1 MMSSNRSDYA
11 SASEWLSALK
21 QDEAWLNQ
29 EQRLTDSEAS
39 DVSIHHEDAKRRIG
53 RGETFEFWEIY
64 GHQVEPVI
72 SEVWGIAELSLP
84 KLKIQAIGMLSMEWL
99 EKHSNPGVKSEAK
112 KTSAKKKTAKPQKP
126 RETMTFYRKSGVT
139 EGHLILLYQKLVKEK
154 WIEGNEAD
162 FKALFSNKRDE
173 NCVLKWDGKY
183 GKGTLVELFKQFVSA
198 GLITVANGFTIP
210 SILEGHF
217 VDSDGKW
224 LTGLDKGNAANDKA
238 LPIIKE
244 CVKLL
249 KADPEQLIY
258 GNYNEDEDSQS
269 QFDPYDHQDL
279 NIHRR

>member
-1 MMSSNRSDYA
+1 MMSNNREDYG
-11 SASEWLSALK
+11 SASEWLSALRK
-21 QDEAWLNQ
+21 DELWRSQLQQLQDPTGEG
-29 EQRLTDSEAS
+29 
-39 DVSIHHEDAKRRIG
+39 DALRSAALRKIG
-53 RGETFEFWEIY
+53 QGDTFELWDSY
-64 GHQVEPVI
+64 QHQVEPVVT
-72 SEVWGIAELSLP
+72 EVWGIAELSLI
-84 KLKIQAIGMLSMEWL
+84 KLKIQTIGMLSMEWL
-99 EKHSNPGVKSEAK
+99 EKHSDSDVKSEAK
-112 KTSAKKKTAKPQKP
+112 ETTAKKKAAKPQKP

-173 NCVLKWDGKY
+173 NCILKWDGKY

-198 GLITVANGFTIP
+198 GLITVANGFTIS

-279 NIHRR
+279 NIHKR

>member
-1 MMSSNRSDYA
+1 MMSSTRSDYA
-11 SASEWLSALK
+11 SASEWLSTLR
-21 QDEAWLNQ
+21 QDEAWLSQ
-29 EQRLTDSEAS
+29 QQQLSAS
-39 DVSIHHEDAKRRIG
+39 DASEISIHRKDAERRIG
-53 RGETFEFWEIY
+53 QGETYEFWRIY

-72 SEVWGIAELSLP
+72 NEVWEIAELSLP

-99 EKHSNPGVKSEAK
+99 EKHSDSDVKSEAK
-112 KTSAKKKTAKPQKP
+112 ETTAKKKAAKPQKP

-139 EGHLILLYQKLVKEK
+139 EGHLILLYQKLVKEE

-183 GKGTLVELFKQFVSA
+183 GKGTLVDLFKELVGA
-198 GLITVANGFTIP
+198 GLVIVPNGFTIP

-217 VDSDGKW
+217 KDIDGKW

-249 KADPEQLIY
+249 KANPEQLIY

>member
-11 SASEWLSALK
+11 SASAWLSTLR
-21 QDEAWLNQ
+21 QDEAWLSQ
-29 EQRLTDSEAS
+29 QQQLSAS
-39 DVSIHHEDAKRRIG
+39 DASEISIHRKDAERRIG
-53 RGETFEFWEIY
+53 QGETYEFWRIY

-72 SEVWGIAELSLP
+72 NEVWEIAELSLP

-99 EKHSNPGVKSEAK
+99 EKHSDSDVKSEAK
-112 KTSAKKKTAKPQKP
+112 ETTAKKKAAKPQKP

-139 EGHLILLYQKLVKEK
+139 EGHLILLYQKLVKEE

-173 NCVLKWDGKY
+173 NCVLKWEGKY
-183 GKGTLVELFKQFVSA
+183 GKGTLVDLFKELVGA
-198 GLITVANGFTIP
+198 GLVIVPNGFTIP

-217 VDSDGKW
+217 KDIDGKW

-249 KADPEQLIY
+249 KANPEQLIY